1 MKHGIWIV
9 PLLLGAALSG
19 CDSAEQEESDPM
31 ITGSMSYRERVM
43 LTPNAVATVRLED
56 VSLADAPARVISEL
70 EIPNPGQVP
79 ITFELP
85 YDPDAI
91 DERMSYAV
99 RAQIHD
105 RGQLLF
111 TSDTHHPVLTRGAG
125 TEVDIPLVA
134 VNIPPSVSPPGP
146 EMEAE
151 EASAGLELAGSFIYM
166 ADAALFEDCRD
177 MRVYPVA
184 MEGAYIEVERA
195 YTNSGI
201 EAGKP
206 LMVQLTGRFLER
218 PAMEGD
224 RNVVMLVV
232 DSFEA
237 ILPEQSCV
245 PPVNEPLENTYWKL
259 QEIDGEAVT
268 TPKGQRE
275 AHMILKPAESRVNGN
290 AGCNNFFGGYELDG
304 ETLRFGQTGATMM
317 ACPNGMET
325 EQAFLS
331 ALGKVDR
338 YEIEGAI
345 LRLYQGDTL
354 LAIFEAVHLP

>member
-9 PLLLGAALSG
+9 PLLLGAALTG
-19 CDSAEQEESDPM
+19 CDSGDQDAGSHA
-31 ITGSMSYRERVM
+31 IKGSMSYRERVM
-43 LTPNAVATVRLED
+43 LTPNAIASVRLED
-56 VSLADAPARVISEL
+56 VSLADAPAKVLAEL
-70 EIPNPGQVP
+70 DIPNPGQVP
-79 ITFELP
+79 IAFELP

-105 RGQLLF
+105 RGALLF

-125 TEVDIPLVA
+125 DEVDIALVA
-134 VNIPPSVSPPGP
+134 VNIPATVSPPDP
-146 EMEAE
+146 ELEAE
-151 EASAGLELAGSFIYM
+151 EAPVGLELAGSFIYM

-195 YTNSGI
+195 YLNSGI
-201 EAGKP
+201 KGGEP

-237 ILPEQSCV
+237 VLPEQSCV
-245 PPVNEPLENTYWKL
+245 PPVDEPLENTYWKL
-259 QEIDGEAVT
+259 QELDGQAVT
-268 TPKGQRE
+268 TPEGQRE
-275 AHMILKPAESRVNGN
+275 AHMILQPAETRVSGN
-290 AGCNNFFGGYELDG
+290 AGCNNFFGGYELEG

-317 ACPNGMET
+317 ACPDGMET
-325 EQAFLS
+325 EQAFL
-331 ALGKVDR
+331 AILDKVDR
-338 YEIEGAI
+338 YAVEGAI

-354 LAIFEAVHLP
+354 LATFEAVHLP